1 MFLIQVFS
9 KRKDKPVQY
18 GFVELGEAPLPNEVD
33 YPTVEFSTSPDGVNW
48 TSAYDVKNMENVH
61 CYASPSVPVAKKT
74 NQTKKI
80 GFQDGERILSTSFDA
95 RDLKFKLVYKGT
107 SQTDAMLAFEAAQRF
122 LVSREA
128 YWLTFADWKG
138 RMYYGTAVMGDPEFS
153 VNDWTCEVT
162 FTDFMGLSRS
172 IGTSLNPVED
182 MWGVNNNIPN
192 NGDYPSYTFKEN
204 KFSVYNLSDIY
215 IDPERQ
221 GHQLKITLKG
231 SSNGNF
237 QIKNLTTG
245 DFIQR
250 SKAFNGTWILNGVNP
265 TLNNDGDQLNI
276 TGTHG
281 GVITLALKKNDFQI
295 DNFSGE
301 ISFDFPFWRLS

>member
-1 MFLIQVFS
+1 MIQVFS

-18 GFVELGEAPLPNEVD
+18 GFVDLGGTPSPNEVD
-33 YPTVEFSTSPDGVNW
+33 YPTVEFSTSPDGINW
-48 TSAYDVKNMENVH
+48 TSAYDVKNMEKVH
-61 CYASPSVPVAKKT
+61 CYSSPNVPVAKKT

-80 GFQDGERILSTSFDA
+80 GFQDGERIVSTSFDS
-95 RDLKFKLVYKGT
+95 RELKFKLVYKGV
-107 SQTDAMLAFEAAQRF
+107 SQADAMLAFEAAQRF

-128 YWLTFADWKG
+128 YWITFADWLG

-162 FTDFMGLSRS
+162 FTDLMGLSRS
-172 IGTSLNPVED
+172 IGTSLSPVDDE
-182 MWGVNNNIPN
+182 WGVNNNVPN
-192 NGDYPSYTFKEN
+192 NGDYPPYTFKEN

-221 GHQLKITLKG
+221 GHQLKIVVKG
-231 SSNGNF
+231 AAGDNF

-245 DFIQR
+245 DYIKRPKGF
-250 SKAFNGTWILNGVNP
+250 SGTWELDGVNP
-265 TLNNDGDQLNI
+265 TLNNEGDLLNI

-281 GVITLALKKNDFQI
+281 GVITLNNGKNDFQV

>member
-1 MFLIQVFS
+1 MIQVFS
-9 KRKDKPVQY
+9 KRQDKPVQY
-18 GFVELGEAPLPNEVD
+18 GFVDLGGVPLPNEVD
-33 YPTVEFSTSPDGVNW
+33 YPTVEFSISPDGVNW

-61 CYASPSVPVAKKT
+61 CYSSPNVPVAKKT
-74 NQTKKI
+74 NHTKKI
-80 GFQDGERILSTSFDA
+80 GFQDGERIVSTSFDS
-95 RDLKFKLVYKGT
+95 RELKFKLVYKGV

-128 YWLTFADWKG
+128 YWITFADWLG

-162 FTDFMGLSRS
+162 FTDLMGLSRS
-172 IGTSLNPVED
+172 IGTSLSPVED
-182 MWGVNNNIPN
+182 EWGVNNNVPN
-192 NGDYPSYTFKEN
+192 NGDYPPYTFKEN

-215 IDPERQ
+215 IDPERR
-221 GHQLKITLKG
+221 GHQLRITLKG
-231 SSNGNF
+231 LSNGNF
-237 QIKNLTTG
+237 QIRNLTTG

-250 SKAFNGTWILNGVNP
+250 PKAFNGTWILDGVNP
-265 TLNNDGDQLNI
+265 TFNNDGDQLNI

-281 GVITLALKKNDFQI
+281 GVITLKNGKNDFQV